1 MSLRPL
7 LEANGGWL
15 HRADLLERG
24 WSSKQILSARR
35 TEDIPLL
42 RRRWL
47 VLPDAERVVIT
58 AARSGSV
65 VTCVSALKHH
75 GLWVPPSTKP
85 DQAHFAVP
93 QPWSER
99 PPWGRVHR
107 SEPPT
112 ARDSRSLFDTVR
124 NTLANVALC
133 LATEHAFAVWESA
146 IAANAVTAAQLRA
159 TPWIHPIARKLAAD
173 VGDHSDSGVEST
185 FVWHCRRIGLQ
196 VTQQVMLA
204 GHRVD
209 ALIGR
214 RIVVQLD
221 GWAFHSDAA
230 QRRSDIRHDREL
242 TAFGYVVLR
251 FDYYDV
257 MHNWPRV
264 EAELRR
270 VIARLAA

>member
-1 MSLRPL
+1 M
-7 LEANGGWL
+7 
-15 HRADLLERG
+15 
-24 WSSKQILSARR
+24 RR
-35 TEDIPLL
+35 T
-42 RRRWL
+42 
-47 VLPDAERVVIT
+47 
-58 AARSGSV
+58 
-65 VTCVSALKHH
+65 
-75 GLWVPPSTKP
+75 PSP
-85 DQAHFAVP
+85 
-93 QPWSER
+93 
-99 PPWGRVHR
+99 
-107 SEPPT
+107 
-112 ARDSRSLFDTVR
+112 
-124 NTLANVALC
+124 
-133 LATEHAFAVWESA
+133 
-146 IAANAVTAAQLRA
+146 AAQLRA